1 MISIVSYPSIL
12 YAMLIEI
19 RIVNKVYSV
28 MPLIKLIEG
37 GDKSRPKG
45 AKLLSFFIPKYA
57 IFVV

>member
-1 MISIVSYPSIL
+1 
-12 YAMLIEI
+12 
-19 RIVNKVYSV
+19 